1 VTRRLLFITHADVV
15 IDPDRPVP
23 DWGLS
28 ERGIA
33 RHRAFA
39 EMPVCDGLTRVIS
52 SDERKARDGAE
63 ILAQAR
69 GLPCHVLPDLHENDR
84 SATGYLPRDE
94 FEQVADAF
102 FAMPDHS
109 VRGWERAVDAQARI
123 VRAVET
129 AVQQFPTGD
138 LAIVS
143 HGGVGALLMC
153 HLAGAPVSRAWDQP
167 GQGGGN
173 YFCISLPDRRIV
185 QGWTDIA
192 GPQI

>member
-23 DWGLS
+23 DWRLS

-39 EMPVCDGLTRVIS
+39 KRPVCDGLACVIS
-52 SDERKARDGAE
+52 SDERKARDGAG

-69 GLPCHVLPDLHENDR
+69 GLPSHVLPDLHENDR
-84 SATGYLPRDE
+84 SATGYLPREE

-102 FAMPDHS
+102 FAAPDHS

-123 VRAVET
+123 VRAVE
-129 AVQQFPTGD
+129 AALQQFTAGD

-173 YFCISLPDRRIV
+173 YFCISLPDRSIV
-185 QGWTDIA
+185 QGWTDVA
-192 GPQI
+192 DPQI